1 MAEIATLA
9 RPYAEAVYK
18 QAREAGALDEWS
30 AALGTLSTAA
40 STPELLA
47 LLGDPR
53 VTDKQ
58 LFDLLQGAATGGIA
72 DQVRNFVQLLIDN
85 KRLALLPQI
94 RELYEALK
102 HEHEGVVDARIVSAF
117 PLDDAQLRSL
127 VADLEA
133 RFKLK
138 VNAEVGVDESLIG
151 GATIQV
157 GDAVIDASVR
167 GKLAAMSAELARI

>member
-18 QAREAGALDEWS
+18 QARDAGALNEWS
-30 AALGTLSTAA
+30 AALGALSAA
-40 STPELLA
+40 VSTPDLIG

-58 LFDLLQGAATGGIA
+58 LFDLLQGAATGAIA
-72 DQVRNFVQLLIDN
+72 DEVRNLVHLLIEN
-85 KRLALLPQI
+85 KRLELLPQV

-102 HEHEGVVDARIVSAF
+102 HEHEGVVDAHIVSAF
-117 PLDDAQLRSL
+117 PLDDAQLREL
-127 VADLEA
+127 VGDLEA

-138 VNAEVGVDESLIG
+138 VNAEVSVDESLIG